1 LPDEER
7 VAILDSLRGTA
18 VLGILIM
25 NAVSYGLPP
34 AAYFNLSA
42 GGSRSWLDWV
52 SGAVGEVLV
61 DQKIMGLFSMLF
73 GAGIALFADRAV
85 GRTEHPLRLSLWR
98 NTLLLIIGVGHSLI
112 WEGDVLIVYALCAPL
127 VIWLRNVRPRRLIVS
142 GTCLMMSPV
151 ILAVLV
157 MPRVPAD
164 GEGLGEF
171 WLTDG
176 SAMSDA
182 VGAFLLS
189 DFFARALGMM
199 LIGIALFRLGI
210 LRGARS
216 AEWYRR
222 LAMWGLGIGLPIAI
236 AGLVT
241 QIAFDFAPRIA
252 VIGEAPITIA
262 TIPITIGYLALI
274 TLWDQRSR
282 TGLHERVRA
291 VGRMALTNYLT
302 QTLLGV
308 FALRAI
314 TKPDALSR
322 TGVTAFVLVV
332 WTMQLTWSKPW
343 LDRFRYGPAEW
354 LWRCAT
360 YRRRERLRRAPLL
373 VEC

>member
-1 LPDEER
+1 M
-7 VAILDSLRGTA
+7 AILDSLRGTA

-252 VIGEAPITIA
+252 VIGEAPNTIA

>member
-252 VIGEAPITIA
+252 VIGEAPNTIA